1 MERNS
6 GDARRKDRER
16 IMVQEG
22 IELWKL
28 KKQEQQAHKIQEQRE
43 VRRTYIYMCVCADLL
58 RDKMAVF
65 CLGGTRLE
73 PGTSK
78 TLVVPLLVR
87 PYTVRCL

>member
-43 VRRTYIYMCVCADLL
+43 VRRTYIYVCVCVQTCSETKWLYFVWEVHDSN
-58 RDKMAVF
+58 
-65 CLGGTRLE
+65 LG
-73 PGTSK
+73 
-78 TLVVPLLVR
+78 PLKPL
-87 PYTVRCL
+87 